1 MIAKLHNKV
10 AEYINK
16 TVNVEVWKDVRKKYF
31 EYSYLAFM
39 ALCAHEIKAD
49 CVSGEVEGVISEND
63 IIEDS
68 IMRYAF
74 KTPDSCEFISEI
86 LSIVNEYEEMDL
98 NCLYQN
104 YIAKDFLIVDGEVKF
119 EGGKNNRDI
128 LGSYYTQE
136 GFAYEITQKAIDE
149 YLENNSKAKIK
160 ELTIADYSCGG
171 GAFLVAACRI
181 CNRKGIKA
189 DIYGYDVDPIAIMIT
204 RHRLHL
210 EKEMG
215 CKILLGNPLL
225 ITENDI
231 TPLEKFKR
239 AEMGR
244 FYSLEMGVVAQN
256 DIMIAVGNPPWEKI
270 RFEEKRFLMHYVEN
284 QEIGSKSGRE
294 KFIHKISRANKIFY
308 NSFID
313 DYEKAKHLIKNEN
326 CFGKSSC
333 GELNTYAIFTELCR
347 NMVCNRGI
355 IALIVKSS
363 LLKMPVYS
371 DFFRDMTKNKDLYE
385 VYMFTNRNK
394 IFNIDSREEFSVV
407 FIKKDNDKN
416 LKIALN
422 IERYEKFT
430 NREKIELSYELLN
443 RLNPETG
450 MIPNI
455 SHTEELEFLVGI
467 YENHDTFGVCYP
479 ECKFGRLVHLT
490 NHSESIIKQ
499 DTFGFLPIYE
509 GKFIELYTAKYATFS
524 GMNESDKYKNK
535 ASAKM
540 ICNIDGEEYP
550 EPRFYIKEEVWNNL
564 ARNFDDECVIAWR
577 SLTSATNRRTMLATV
592 LPLLPT
598 CQSIQIL
605 QLPKKEM
612 LHVLALF
619 NSVVFDYIVRL
630 KMAGLDLTQTI
641 IKQIPIPD
649 TKSFERELVFM
660 GEKATVEEHIN
671 SRIRMLYVSD
681 KRLDDFF
688 SDVSTYPIKRAI
700 SRKQIIA
707 ELDRLVAL
715 IYGMTEDVFENIL
728 HAFNK
733 YYSEKEI
740 EAYF

>member
-10 AEYINK
+10 AEYMNK
-16 TVNVEVWKDVRKKYF
+16 TINVEVWEDIRKKYF

-39 ALCAHEIKAD
+39 ALCAHEIKSD
-49 CVSGEVEGVISEND
+49 CVSSEVESVISANN

-68 IMRYAF
+68 IMLYVF
-74 KTPDSCEFISEI
+74 KTPDSYEFISEI
-86 LSIVNEYEEMDL
+86 LSIVNEYEDIDI
-98 NCLYQN
+98 NYLYQN
-104 YIAKDFLIVDGEVKF
+104 YIATDFLIVDGEVKF

-136 GFAYEITQKAIDE
+136 EFAYEITQKAIDE
-149 YLENNSKAKIK
+149 YLENNSKDEIK
-160 ELTIADYSCGG
+160 ELKIADYSCGG

-181 CNRKGIKA
+181 CNQKGINA
-189 DIYGYDVDPIAIMIT
+189 VIYGYDVDPIAIMIT
-204 RHRLHL
+204 RHRLRL
-210 EKEMG
+210 EKGLG

-225 ITENDI
+225 IIENDI
-231 TPLEKFKR
+231 TPLEKFMR
-239 AEMGR
+239 AEIGR
-244 FYSLEMGVVAQN
+244 FYALEMGIVSQSN
-256 DIMIAVGNPPWEKI
+256 IMIAVGNPPWEKI
-270 RFEEKRFLMHYVEN
+270 RFEEKKFLMHYVEN
-284 QEIGSKSGRE
+284 QGIGSKAGRE
-294 KFIHKISRANKIFY
+294 KIIQKISDVNKIFY

-313 DYEKAKHLIKNEN
+313 DYENAKYLIKNED

-363 LLKMPVYS
+363 LIKMPVYS
-371 DFFRDMTKNKDLYE
+371 AFFRDMTKNLDLYE

-407 FIKKDNDKN
+407 FIKKKNNNN

-422 IERYEKFT
+422 IERYEKFV

-455 SHTEELEFLVGI
+455 SHNEELEFLVSI
-467 YENHDTFGVCYP
+467 YEKHNTFGMCYP

-499 DTFGFLPIYE
+499 DSPGFLPIYE

-550 EPRFYIKEEVWNNL
+550 ESRFYIKEEVWNNL
-564 ARNFDDECVIAWR
+564 ARSFNDECVIAWR
-577 SLTSATNRRTMLATV
+577 SLTSATNRRTMLATI
-592 LPLLPT
+592 LPLVPT

-612 LHVLALF
+612 LHILALF

-649 TKSFERELVFM
+649 TKFFEEELVYM

-671 SRIRMLYVSD
+671 SRIRMLYASD
-681 KRLDDFF
+681 QRLDNFF
-688 SDVSTYPIKRAI
+688 ADVSTYPIKRDI

-707 ELDRLVAL
+707 ELDRLVAS
-715 IYGMTEDVFENIL
+715 IYGIKEDAFENIL
-728 HAFNK
+728 HAFSK
-733 YYSEKEI
+733 YYSEKEV